1 MLQESS
7 RVAAKRSETVGDMF
21 PDIPD
26 IEDDP
31 VFLRKVPS
39 RADKGDS
46 TEPSKVHE
54 ISSRKGPDGY
64 SFQDSKDILEGSSCP
79 LLMTSFHC
87 IYHFYFVFTG
97 GRMTL
102 DTPYSREVVADANK
116 ALSDAFLANP
126 SELALRKQEAN
137 LRAEIITQTHS
148 LDYILQHRKLLLREW
163 QRVSKL
169 LDINGSAL
177 DFIVLDAPPRPD
189 EGPSVPMEDSA
200 SEDEEVEIVTGA
212 PVVNSTYSA

>member
-1 MLQESS
+1 
-7 RVAAKRSETVGDMF
+7 
-21 PDIPD
+21 
-26 IEDDP
+26 
-31 VFLRKVPS
+31 
-39 RADKGDS
+39 
-46 TEPSKVHE
+46 
-54 ISSRKGPDGY
+54 
-64 SFQDSKDILEGSSCP
+64 
-79 LLMTSFHC
+79 
-87 IYHFYFVFTG
+87 
-97 GRMTL
+97 MTL

-116 ALSDAFLANP
+116 ALSDAFIANP

-189 EGPSVPMEDSA
+189 EGPSVHMEDSA

>member
-1 MLQESS
+1 
-7 RVAAKRSETVGDMF
+7 MF

-31 VFLRKVPS
+31 IFLRKVPS
-39 RADKGDS
+39 RTEKGDAA
-46 TEPSKVHE
+46 EPSKVHGT
-54 ISSRKGPDGY
+54 SFQKGPDGY
-64 SFQDSKDILEGSSCP
+64 TFPDSQDILEGAYRRS
-79 LLMTSFHC
+79 LLHIILR
-87 IYHFYFVFTG
+87 IYCRYPVVTG

-102 DTPYSREVVADANK
+102 DSSYSREVVADANK
-116 ALSDAFLANP
+116 ALSDSFITNP

-169 LDINGSAL
+169 LDINGTAL
-177 DFIVLDAPPRPD
+177 DFIVLDAPPRS
-189 EGPSVPMEDSA
+189 EAGPSVNMLDSA
-200 SEDEEVEIVTGA
+200 SEDEDVEIVTQA
-212 PVVNSTYSA
+212 PVAGSPYSA